1 MARAKALLLAGGLGT
16 RLRPALPGMPKC
28 LAPIGDRPLL
38 DYWLDALEAA
48 GVMEALINTHYLA
61 EQVRMHIAQTNATR
75 PLRLAETYEPTLLG
89 SAGTVHANRGWADD
103 ANEIV
108 VVYADNLSTIDLG
121 TLLETHR
128 RHAHPM
134 TMALFRT
141 ERPSACGIAT
151 LEPDGTVSAFVE
163 KPEKPASDLA
173 NAGVYILDAEAWRE
187 IADLDVHDFGFD
199 VLPRF
204 VGRMHGVAMAGYHRD
219 IGTPEALATAR
230 ADAPRLFGREQA
242 RPAVFLDRDGTL
254 IELVHH
260 LTDPTDVRLLPGAG
274 EAVARLRAA
283 GLPVVVV
290 TNQSVIGRGKLT
302 EAGLEA
308 VHAEMA
314 RQLTAVGTMVDAIHV
329 CPEAPRGTDP
339 LVIEHPLRKPAPGL
353 LLEAARTHGLALERS
368 WMVGDAAS
376 DMLAGRHAG
385 CQTALV
391 RTGADAGSERDI
403 PGADHIVADLS
414 EAASLI
420 LGEKAQ

>member
-1 MARAKALLLAGGLGT
+1 MARTKALLLAGGLGT

-48 GVMEALINTHYLA
+48 GVGEARINTHYLA
-61 EQVRMHIAQTNATR
+61 DQVRMHIAAANATR
-75 PLRLAETYEPTLLG
+75 PLVLCETYETDLLG
-89 SAGTVHANRGWADD
+89 SAGTVRANRGWADD
-103 ANEIV
+103 ADEILI
-108 VVYADNLSTIDLG
+108 VYADNLSTIDLG
-121 TLLETHR
+121 RLLETHR
-128 RHAHPM
+128 AHDHPM
-134 TMALFRT
+134 TMALFRA

-151 LEPDGTVSAFVE
+151 LDVEGVVRAFVE
-163 KPEKPASDLA
+163 KPETPESDLA
-173 NAGVYILDAEAWRE
+173 NAGIYVVDAAAWRE
-187 IADLDVHDFGFD
+187 IADMAAHDFGFD

-204 VGRMHGVAMAGYHRD
+204 VGRMIGAPITGYLRD
-219 IGTPEALATAR
+219 IGTPEALAMAR
-230 ADAPRLFGREQA
+230 ADARRLFRRENA

-260 LTDPTDVRLLPGAG
+260 LTEPADVRLLPGVA

-314 RQLTAVGTMVDAIHV
+314 RQLAAAGAQVDAIHV
-329 CPEAPRGTDP
+329 CPHAPRGTNP
-339 LVIEHPLRKPAPGL
+339 LVIEHPMRKPAPGL
-353 LLEAARTHGLALERS
+353 LLEAAQAHDLALERS
-368 WMVGDAAS
+368 WMAGDSAS
-376 DMLAGRHAG
+376 DTLAGRHAG
-385 CQTALV
+385 CRTVLV
-391 RTGADAGSERDI
+391 RTGADSGLRSDA
-403 PGADHIVADLS
+403 PGADHVAADLA

-420 LGEKAQ
+420 LEERAQ